1 MKKLLLISFTVLCIV
16 SQAQQFAPIGA
27 KWYYGKKAGLQAPNN
42 NVQYYLFE
50 SIKDTLFNAKDCRK
64 IRHREFLYSGNV
76 NELEPLFVYQQMD
89 TIFIYSSLW
98 QDFIRMMVNGLSLN
112 DSLLFQS
119 RQYQTTLNLFVVTAI
134 DTLIISNRI
143 FRQVRFNN
151 LPLNQV
157 MSDGNSSYIDGVGS
171 QNYFIPFYDDSGLLP
186 EYGSGPLRCYIDEN
200 GIEFNFWGQPCDF
213 RDAVSIEALELIEF
227 DIYPNP
233 ASDYLALHFT
243 EQQGKSYQ
251 ITIVDM
257 QGRVLHNKTSVND
270 GYDSILSLQGCAAGT
285 YLIHIQQN
293 GKRVGSKIFVKQ

>member
-1 MKKLLLISFTVLCIV
+1 MKKLLLISFTFLSIL

-27 KWYYGKKAGLQAPNN
+27 KWYYGKKASLQAPNN
-42 NVQYYLFE
+42 NVQFYLFE
-50 SIKDTLFNAKDCRK
+50 TIKDTIFKTKDCRK

-89 TIFIYSSLW
+89 TVFIYSSLW
-98 QDFIRMMVNGLSLN
+98 QNFIRMMVNGLSLN

-119 RQYQTTLNLFVVTAI
+119 RQYQTSMNFYEVTDI
-134 DTLIISNRI
+134 DTLNVSNRT
-143 FRQVRFNN
+143 FRQVRFND

-157 MSDGNSSYIDGVGS
+157 TSDGNSSYIEGIGS

-200 GIEFNFWGQPCDF
+200 GQEFNFWGQPCDF
-213 RDAVSIEALELIEF
+213 RDAVSIKDLELLEF

-233 ASDYLALHFT
+233 ATNYLALHFT

-251 ITIVDM
+251 ISIIDM
-257 QGRVLHNKTSVND
+257 QGRVLHNKTCVND
-270 GYDSILSLQGCAAGT
+270 GYDSIISLQGYTAGT

-293 GKRVGSKIFVKQ
+293 GKRVGSKVFVKQ